1 MGIPGRENGTPAR
14 NNAVHHGAVH
24 HGAVDHGAVDDGAA
38 LDGAVHQEAELW
50 WDERGTGEPL
60 VLLHGGL
67 ADSRSFSR
75 NVPMLAERFHVYTPD
90 ARGHGHTPDVPGPIT
105 PELLLQD
112 VVAFLTTVVGGP
124 AHLAGH
130 SMGATT
136 ALHVALRHPGLVRRL
151 ILVSAS
157 IRPPRLKAP
166 DSPWPGLDELVR
178 FLGPGYGE
186 VSPDGQAHFP
196 VVASKIVTMLTGAPA
211 LAQADLGGVGRRTLL
226 MAGDEDAVPL
236 DDTLALYDGIPGA
249 ELAIVPG
256 TSHFLLREKPD
267 LCNAIMLD
275 FLTGAHVP
283 AVPPVRRTRSRGSRL
298 R

>member
-1 MGIPGRENGTPAR
+1 MGIPGRAEGEP
-14 NNAVHHGAVH
+14 G
-24 HGAVDHGAVDDGAA
+24 GDGQAQSGSA
-38 LDGAVHQEAELW
+38 LR
-50 WDERGTGEPL
+50 WDERGAGEPL

-67 ADSRSFSR
+67 SDSRFFTR
-75 NVPMLAERFHVYTPD
+75 NVPALAERFRVYTPD
-90 ARGHGHTPDVPGPIT
+90 ARGHGRSPDVPGPIT

-112 VVAFLTTVVGGP
+112 TVAFLTTVVGGP

-130 SMGATT
+130 SLGGTT

-151 ILVSAS
+151 VLISAT
-157 IRPPRLKAP
+157 IAPPRLRA
-166 DSPWPGLDELVR
+166 DGSPWPGLAELVR

-186 VSPDGQAHFP
+186 VSPDGEAHFP
-196 VVASKIVTMLTGAPA
+196 VVASKIVTMLAGAPV
-211 LAQADLGGVGRRTLL
+211 LARADLGGVSSRTLV

-236 DDTLALYDGIPGA
+236 DDTVALYNGIPGA

-275 FLTGAHVP
+275 FLTGESVP
-283 AVPPVRRTRSRGSRL
+283 AVPPVRRAGARGSRL

>member
-1 MGIPGRENGTPAR
+1 MGIPGRGNGAPGLAGRAGPA
-14 NNAVHHGAVH
+14 
-24 HGAVDHGAVDDGAA
+24 DAA
-38 LDGAVHQEAELW
+38 LWWAEH
-50 WDERGTGEPL
+50 GSGEPL

-67 ADSRSFSR
+67 ADARFFSR
-75 NVPMLAERFHVYTPD
+75 TVPALAERFHVYTPD
-90 ARGHGHTPDVPGPIT
+90 ARGHGHTPDVPGPFT
-105 PELLLQD
+105 PDLLMHD
-112 VVAFLTTVVGGP
+112 TVAFLTSVVGGP

-130 SMGATT
+130 SMGACT
-136 ALHVALRHPGLVRRL
+136 ALQVALHHPGLVRRL

-157 IRPPRLKAP
+157 IRPPRPRDP

-186 VSPDGQAHFP
+186 VSPDGEAHFP

-211 LAQADLGGVGRRTLL
+211 LAQADLGGVSSRTLL
-226 MAGDEDAVPL
+226 MAGDEDAVSL
-236 DDTLALYDGIPGA
+236 DDTVALYNGIPDA

-256 TSHFLLREKPD
+256 TSHFLLREKPG

-275 FLTGAHVP
+275 FLTGAPVP
-283 AVPPVRRTRSRGSRL
+283 AVPPVRRAGERDSRL

>member
-1 MGIPGRENGTPAR
+1 MGIPRRENGTPAH
-14 NNAVHHGAVH
+14 NTAACHGAGY
-24 HGAVDHGAVDDGAA
+24 HG
-38 LDGAVHQEAELW
+38 AELW
-50 WDERGTGEPL
+50 WDELGTGQPL

-67 ADSRSFSR
+67 ADSRFFSR
-75 NVPMLAERFHVYTPD
+75 NVPVLAERFHVYTPD
-90 ARGHGHTPDVPGPIT
+90 ARGHGRTPDLPGPVT
-105 PELLLQD
+105 PELLLRD

-130 SMGATT
+130 SLGAST

-157 IRPPRLKAP
+157 IRPPRLKAA

-178 FLGPGYGE
+178 LLGPGYGE
-186 VSPDGQAHFP
+186 VSPDGEAHFP
-196 VVASKIVTMLTGAPA
+196 VVASKIVTMLAGTPA
-211 LAQADLGGVGRRTLL
+211 LAQADLGGVGCRTLL

-236 DDTLALYDGIPGA
+236 DDTLALYNAIPDT

-283 AVPPVRRTRSRGSRL
+283 AVPPVRGARARGSRL

>member
-1 MGIPGRENGTPAR
+1 MGIPGCE
-14 NNAVHHGAVH
+14 
-24 HGAVDHGAVDDGAA
+24 DGAPGC
-38 LDGAVHQEAELW
+38 GARPGAGLW
-50 WDERGTGEPL
+50 WAEQGSGEPL

-67 ADSRSFSR
+67 ADARFFSR
-75 NVPMLAERFHVYTPD
+75 TVPALAGRFRVYTPD
-90 ARGHGHTPDVPGPIT
+90 ARGHGHTPDRPGPFT
-105 PELLLQD
+105 PDLLMRD
-112 VVAFLTTVVGGP
+112 TVAFLTSVVGGP

-130 SMGATT
+130 SMGACT
-136 ALHVALRHPGLVRRL
+136 ALQVALHHPGLVRRL

-157 IRPPRLKAP
+157 IRPPRPRDP

-186 VSPDGQAHFP
+186 VSPDGEAHFP

-211 LAQADLGGVGRRTLL
+211 LAQADLGGVSSRTLL
-226 MAGDEDAVPL
+226 MAGDEDAVSL
-236 DDTLALYDGIPGA
+236 DDTVALYNGIPDA

-256 TSHFLLREKPD
+256 TSHFLLREKPG

-275 FLTGAHVP
+275 FLTGAPVP
-283 AVPPVRRTRSRGSRL
+283 AVPPVRRAGERDSRL

>member
-1 MGIPGRENGTPAR
+1 MGIPGREDRTPGCCGQP
-14 NNAVHHGAVH
+14 GA
-24 HGAVDHGAVDDGAA
+24 GPWW
-38 LDGAVHQEAELW
+38 AEQ
-50 WDERGTGEPL
+50 GSGEPL

-67 ADSRSFSR
+67 ADARFFSR
-75 NVPMLAERFHVYTPD
+75 NVPALAGRFRVYTPD
-90 ARGHGHTPDVPGPIT
+90 ARGHGHTPDRPGPFT
-105 PELLLQD
+105 PDLLMRD
-112 VVAFLTTVVGGP
+112 TVAFLTSVVGGP

-130 SMGATT
+130 SMGGCT
-136 ALHVALRHPGLVRRL
+136 ALLVALHRPDLVRRL

-157 IRPPRLKAP
+157 IRPLKPQAD
-166 DSPWPGLDELVR
+166 DSPWPRLDELVR

-186 VSPDGQAHFP
+186 VSPDGEAHFP

-211 LAQADLGGVGRRTLL
+211 LAQADLGGVSSRTLL
-226 MAGDEDAVPL
+226 MAGDEDAVSL
-236 DDTLALYDGIPGA
+236 DDTVALYNGIPDA

-275 FLTGAHVP
+275 FLTGAPVP
-283 AVPPVRRTRSRGSRL
+283 AVSPVRRAGEGSSRL

>member
-1 MGIPGRENGTPAR
+1 MGIPGRGNGAPGLAGRAGPA
-14 NNAVHHGAVH
+14 
-24 HGAVDHGAVDDGAA
+24 GAA
-38 LDGAVHQEAELW
+38 LWWAEHGSG
-50 WDERGTGEPL
+50 DPL

-67 ADSRSFSR
+67 ADARSFAG
-75 NVPMLAERFHVYTPD
+75 NVPALAERFHVYTPD
-90 ARGHGHTPDVPGPIT
+90 ARGHGHTPDVPGPFT
-105 PELLLQD
+105 PDLLMRD
-112 VVAFLTTVVGGP
+112 TVDFLTSVVGGP

-130 SMGATT
+130 SMGGCT
-136 ALHVALRHPGLVRRL
+136 ALQVALHHPGLVRRL

-157 IRPPRLKAP
+157 LRPPRPRDP

-186 VSPDGQAHFP
+186 VSPDGKAHFP

-211 LAQADLGGVGRRTLL
+211 LAQADLGGVRSRTLL
-226 MAGDEDAVPL
+226 MAGDEDAVSL
-236 DDTLALYDGIPGA
+236 DDTVALYNGIPDA

-256 TSHFLLREKPD
+256 TSHFLLREKPG

-275 FLTGAHVP
+275 FLTGAPVP
-283 AVPPVRRTRSRGSRL
+283 AVPPVRRAGKRDSRL

>member
-1 MGIPGRENGTPAR
+1 MGIPGREDGTPGCCGQP
-14 NNAVHHGAVH
+14 GA
-24 HGAVDHGAVDDGAA
+24 GPWW
-38 LDGAVHQEAELW
+38 AEQ
-50 WDERGTGEPL
+50 GSGEPL

-67 ADSRSFSR
+67 ADARFFSR
-75 NVPMLAERFHVYTPD
+75 NVPALAGRFRVYTPD
-90 ARGHGHTPDVPGPIT
+90 ARGHGHTADRPGPFT
-105 PELLLQD
+105 PDLLMRD
-112 VVAFLTTVVGGP
+112 TVAFLTSVVGGP

-130 SMGATT
+130 SMGACT
-136 ALHVALRHPGLVRRL
+136 ALLVALHHPDLVRRL

-157 IRPPRLKAP
+157 IRPLRPQAD
-166 DSPWPGLDELVR
+166 DSPWPRLDELVR

-186 VSPDGQAHFP
+186 VSPDGEAHFP

-211 LAQADLGGVGRRTLL
+211 LAQADLGGVSSRTLL
-226 MAGDEDAVPL
+226 MAGDEDAVSL
-236 DDTLALYDGIPGA
+236 DDTVALYNGIPDA

-275 FLTGAHVP
+275 FLTGAPVP
-283 AVPPVRRTRSRGSRL
+283 AVPPVRRAGEGSSRL

>member
-1 MGIPGRENGTPAR
+1 MAVSEHMGIPGRENGIPGHAGPPGPA
-14 NNAVHHGAVH
+14 
-24 HGAVDHGAVDDGAA
+24 
-38 LDGAVHQEAELW
+38 LW
-50 WDERGTGEPL
+50 WTERGSGEPL

-67 ADSRSFSR
+67 TDARFFSG
-75 NVPMLAERFHVYTPD
+75 NVPALADRFHVYTPD

-112 VVAFLTTVVGGP
+112 TVAFLTTVVGGP

-130 SMGATT
+130 SLGGAT
-136 ALHVALRHPGLVRRL
+136 ALHVALRYPGLVRRL
-151 ILVSAS
+151 ILISAS
-157 IRPPRLKAP
+157 IRPPGPRASG
-166 DSPWPGLDELVR
+166 SPWPGLADLVR

-196 VVASKIVTMLTGAPA
+196 VVASKVVTMLAGAPA
-211 LAQADLGGVGRRTLL
+211 LAPAELGGINSRTLL
-226 MAGDEDAVPL
+226 MAGDEDAVSL
-236 DDTLALYDGIPGA
+236 DDTLVLYNGIPDA

-256 TSHFLLREKPD
+256 TSHFLLREKPA

-275 FLTGAHVP
+275 FLTGAAVP
-283 AVPPVRRTRSRGSRL
+283 AVPPVRRARAGPGKL